1 MGVDKVYIVELKTF
15 QSEMSALDNTLAGK
29 TKIVDDLLAIGLT
42 PVYLFYISLVCVVSM
57 YVVAWD
63 KAYFCRD
70 NNVISFPA
78 ELLDS
83 LTHHPFGFSSGVA
96 LSTIEEV
103 DPSIVGGFHAC
114 ECVL

>member
-29 TKIVDDLLAIGLT
+29 TKVVDDLLAIGLT
-42 PVYLFYISLVCVVSM
+42 PVYLLYFFSLCSKH
-57 YVVAWD
+57 VVAWD